1 MKVRVDTAG
10 FDRVMNQKK
19 LAYQR
24 GVFLGV
30 GDIVSQIT
38 ARADELV
45 PFDTGVLSGSQ
56 TVKPTGKG
64 TIVQVEIGYG
74 GPAAPY
80 ALVQHED
87 ETLSHPPKAQGG
99 SPVAPG
105 RGRGPKYLEYP
116 TRVIGKRAEAIIANA
131 VRRSGG

>member
-1 MKVRVDTAG
+1 MIINTSD
-10 FDRVMNQKK
+10 FDRVIGKK
-19 LAYQR
+19 QLAYQR
-24 GVFLGV
+24 GVRLGV

-38 ARADELV
+38 TRADELV
-45 PFDTGVLSGSQ
+45 PFDTGVLSASQ

-64 TIVQVEIGYG
+64 AIVQVEIGYG

-87 ETLSHPPKAQGG
+87 ESLSHPPKAKGG

-116 TRVIGKRAEAIIANA
+116 TRVIGKRAEAIIAANIKKA
-131 VRRSGG
+131 GG

>member
-1 MKVRVDTAG
+1 
-10 FDRVMNQKK
+10 MNQKK

-74 GPAAPY
+74 G
-80 ALVQHED
+80 VRHQRSFV
-87 ETLSHPPKAQGG
+87 TG
-99 SPVAPG
+99 SRDQPNRPHSITTVPTPIAMKPHG
-105 RGRGPKYLEYP
+105 R
-116 TRVIGKRAEAIIANA
+116 
-131 VRRSGG
+131 